1 MTVWIYCPFFV
12 SHLRMILGLAS
23 FWKFYQ
29 NYDFSEEC
37 SNKGGT
43 NEGSCASGFGVCC
56 SCKFN
61 IIPFLLKKLFVDFLA
76 VIKWR

>member
-1 MTVWIYCPFFV
+1 
-12 SHLRMILGLAS
+12 MILGLDS
-23 FWKFYQ
+23 FWKSDQ

-56 SCKFN
+56 SCKFHT
-61 IIPFLLKKLFVDFLA
+61 IPFLL
-76 VIKWR
+76 

>member
-1 MTVWIYCPFFV
+1 
-12 SHLRMILGLAS
+12 MILGLDS
-23 FWKFYQ
+23 FWKSDQ

-56 SCKFN
+56 SCKFQT
-61 IIPFLLKKLFVDFLA
+61 IPFYIPSVYARGILFRRGSPA
-76 VIKWR
+76 I